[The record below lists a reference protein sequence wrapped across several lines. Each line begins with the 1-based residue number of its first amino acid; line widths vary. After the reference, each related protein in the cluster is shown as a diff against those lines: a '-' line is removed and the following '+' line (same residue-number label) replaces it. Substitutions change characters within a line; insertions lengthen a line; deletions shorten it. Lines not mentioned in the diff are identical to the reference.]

1 MGMGANII
9 IFDIKSLYIYSHDLR
24 FGQFLLQS
32 KYLPNNRNHLHITL
46 LIVGF
51 QIVCTMDLSSL
62 NFFCFDF
69 VEVSMQ
75 NCSNPSNKC

>member
-1 MGMGANII
+1 MGMGANVIT
-9 IFDIKSLYIYSHDLR
+9 FDIELLYIYSHDLR

-51 QIVCTMDLSSL
+51 PIVHIMDLSSL
-62 NFFCFDF
+62 IFFVFF
-69 VEVSMQ
+69 FG
-75 NCSNPSNKC
+75 